1 MNERALIE
9 ARALI
14 EDAMRGVRIVV
25 CGRCKGLGEIG
36 LPSLRATCPEC
47 SGCGETTINE
57 LEVERE

>member
-1 MNERALIE
+1 MNARELIE
-9 ARALI
+9 
-14 EDAMRGVRIVV
+14 EAMRGVRVVV
-25 CGRCKGLGEIG
+25 CDRCKGLGEIG

>member
-1 MNERALIE
+1 MN

-25 CGRCKGLGEIG
+25 CGQCCGLGEVG
-36 LPSLRATCPEC
+36 LPSLRVTCPNC
-47 SGCGETTINE
+47 VGCGETTINE